1 MIRGRLPWALL
12 AGLVLVQIGYPLTAG
27 TTRAGLTM
35 ATVGLGYLLSVG
47 HALLSRG
54 TRTALALVA
63 VATGGGFAVEALGVA
78 TGFPFGSY
86 DYSGELGPKL
96 AGVPLII
103 PLAWTWM
110 AWPAWLTAVRLT
122 GPATP
127 AAGARPGPATA
138 PGRGAAPDR
147 PSSGLERRL
156 AARRPNYVAAR
167 PSFGPERRLAARRP
181 NYGRQPSWSSRS
193 ARRIALAAVG
203 LAAWD
208 LFLDPQMVAEG
219 YWAWRDATPALPGL
233 PGVPASNYLGWLLFA
248 VLLAAALRPL
258 AGPAVDRTD
267 RRDAPMFALYLWT
280 YAASVLA
287 HAVFLRLPASAVWGG
302 AGMALAAVPLAVA
315 LLRARRH
322 APEPREVDPAPR
334 PGVEATA

>member
-1 MIRGRLPWALL
+1 MRSRLPWALL
-12 AGLVLVQIGYPLTAG
+12 AGLVLAQIGYPLTAG
-27 TTRAGLTM
+27 ATRAGLTV

-47 HALLSRG
+47 HALLTRG
-54 TRTALALVA
+54 TRTAVALVA

-122 GPATP
+122 AS
-127 AAGARPGPATA
+127 RPG
-138 PGRGAAPDR
+138 
-147 PSSGLERRL
+147 
-156 AARRPNYVAAR
+156 
-167 PSFGPERRLAARRP
+167 
-181 NYGRQPSWSSRS
+181 
-193 ARRIALAAVG
+193 RIALAAVG

-219 YWAWRDATPALPGL
+219 YWVWRDPTPALPGL
-233 PGVPASNYLGWLLFA
+233 PGVPAGNYLGWLLFA
-248 VLLAAALRPL
+248 VLLTSALRPL

-267 RRDAPMFALYLWT
+267 RRDGPMFALYLWT
-280 YAASVLA
+280 YGSSVLA
-287 HAVFLRLPASAVWGG
+287 HAVFLRLPASAAWG
-302 AGMALAAVPLAVA
+302 ALGMAVAAVPLAVT
-315 LLRARRH
+315 LLRARRP
-322 APEPREVDPAPR
+322 AADRREVDAAAR
-334 PGVEATA
+334 PGVDVSA